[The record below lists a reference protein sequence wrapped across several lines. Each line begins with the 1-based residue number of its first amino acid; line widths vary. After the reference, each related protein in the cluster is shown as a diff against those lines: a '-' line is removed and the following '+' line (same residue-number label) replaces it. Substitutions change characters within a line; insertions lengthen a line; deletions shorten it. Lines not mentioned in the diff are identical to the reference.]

1 MADRCEALRVEHV
14 TVAYNG
20 RVALRDATFTV
31 LGGERVAVVGP
42 NGAGKSTLFKA
53 IVGLLPLE
61 SGRVEVFG
69 CGSHRWE
76 PASIGYV
83 PQRED
88 VDLAFPVTVGD
99 VVMMGRV
106 RHIGWLRRPSRRDR
120 EAVRW
125 ALDQVGLAE
134 LIHRPLG
141 ELSGGQVQRA
151 FIARAL
157 AQEAP
162 LLLMDEP
169 FTGVDVASEEAILH
183 LLDRLRERQ
192 VTVLLATHD
201 LQMAA
206 EWADRVLLLNGEVVA
221 YGPPAEALRPDAL
234 QRAYGGQMTLWE
246 DERGILVLGEGHCSG
261 GRRCWIGSSGR

>member
-1 MADRCEALRVEHV
+1 MAERCEVLRVENV

-53 IVGLLPLE
+53 IVGLLPLQ

-69 CGSHRWE
+69 CHPRRE
-76 PASIGYV
+76 QASVGYV

-88 VDLAFPVTVGD
+88 VDLAFPVTVSD

-120 EAVRW
+120 EAVRR
-125 ALDQVGLAE
+125 ALEQVGLTE
-134 LIHRPLG
+134 LASRPLG
-141 ELSGGQVQRA
+141 ELSGGQVQRT

-169 FTGVDVASEEAILH
+169 FAGVDAASEEAILY

-206 EWADRVLLLNGEVVA
+206 GWSDRVLLLNGEVIA
-221 YGPPAEALRPDAL
+221 YGPPADVLRPDAL
-234 QRAYGGQMTLWE
+234 RRVYGGQLTLWE
-246 DERGILVLGEGHCSG
+246 HERGTLILGDGHCSG
-261 GRRCWIGSSGR
+261 GRR

>member
-1 MADRCEALRVEHV
+1 MGEERHISCEVLRVENL

-20 RVALRDATFTV
+20 RVALRNATFTT

-53 IVGLLPLE
+53 IVGLLPPQ

-69 CGSHRWE
+69 CNPHQERV
-76 PASIGYV
+76 SIGYV

-88 VDLAFPVTVGD
+88 VDLTFPVTVGD

-106 RHIGWLRRPSRRDR
+106 AHIGWLRRPSRRDR
-120 EAVRW
+120 EAVRR
-125 ALDQVGLAE
+125 ALEQVGLAE
-134 LIHRPLG
+134 LANRPLG
-141 ELSGGQVQRA
+141 ELSGGQVQRT
-151 FIARAL
+151 FIARAI

-169 FTGVDVASEEAILH
+169 FAGVDAVSEEAIIG
-183 LLDRLRERQ
+183 LLDHLREQR

-201 LQMAA
+201 LQMAV
-206 EWADRVLLLNGEVVA
+206 EWSDRVLLLNGEIIA
-221 YGPPAEALRPDAL
+221 YGPPGEAFCPDTL
-234 QRAYGGQMTLWE
+234 QRVYGGQLTVWE
-246 DERGILVLGEGHCSG
+246 HERGTLLLSDGHCSG
-261 GRRCWIGSSGR
+261 GRQ

>member
-1 MADRCEALRVEHV
+1 MAERCEVLRVENV

-53 IVGLLPLE
+53 IVGLLPLQ

-69 CGSHRWE
+69 CDPRRE
-76 PASIGYV
+76 QASVGYV

-88 VDLAFPVTVGD
+88 VDLAFPVTVSD

-120 EAVRW
+120 EAVRR
-125 ALDQVGLAE
+125 ALEQVGLTE
-134 LIHRPLG
+134 LASRPLG
-141 ELSGGQVQRA
+141 ELSGGQVQRT

-169 FTGVDVASEEAILH
+169 FAGVDAASEEAILY

-206 EWADRVLLLNGEVVA
+206 GWSDRVLLLNGEVIA
-221 YGPPAEALRPDAL
+221 YGPPADVLRPDAL
-234 QRAYGGQMTLWE
+234 RRVYGGQLTLWE
-246 DERGILVLGEGHCSG
+246 HEQGTLILGDGHCSG
-261 GRRCWIGSSGR
+261 GRR

>member
-1 MADRCEALRVEHV
+1 MAGRCEVLRVENL

-20 RVALRDATFTV
+20 RVALRNANFTIY
-31 LGGERVAVVGP
+31 GGERVAVVGP

-53 IVGLLPLE
+53 IVGLLPPV
-61 SGRVEVFG
+61 SGRVEVLG
-69 CGSHRWE
+69 CEFPGRVSV
-76 PASIGYV
+76 GYV
-83 PQRED
+83 PQRDE
-88 VDLAFPVTVGD
+88 VDFSFPVTVSD

-106 RHIGWLRRPSRRDR
+106 RHIGWLRRPSRRDK
-120 EAVRW
+120 EAVRR
-125 ALDQVGLAE
+125 ALEQVGLADMAD
-134 LIHRPLG
+134 RPLG

-169 FTGVDVASEEAILH
+169 FAGVDAVSEEAILH

-201 LQMAA
+201 LTQAA
-206 EWADRVLLLNGEVVA
+206 ERFDRVLLLNGEVVA
-221 YGPPAEALRPDAL
+221 DGPPAEVLCPVNL
-234 QRAYGGQMTLWE
+234 QRAYGGQLTLW
-246 DERGILVLGEGHCSG
+246 DHERGILMLGDGHCSG
-261 GRRCWIGSSGR
+261 GRK

>member
-1 MADRCEALRVEHV
+1 MAGRCEVLRVENV

-20 RVALRDATFTV
+20 RVALRNATFTV

-53 IVGLLPLE
+53 IVGLLPLQ
-61 SGRVEVFG
+61 SGRVEIFG
-69 CGSHRWE
+69 CDPRRE
-76 PASIGYV
+76 RASVGYV

-88 VDLAFPVTVGD
+88 VDLTFPVTVND

-125 ALDQVGLAE
+125 ALEQVGLAE
-134 LIHRPLG
+134 LAKRPLG

-169 FTGVDVASEEAILH
+169 FAGVDAVSEEAILH

-192 VTVLLATHD
+192 ITVLLATHD

-206 EWADRVLLLNGEVVA
+206 EWSDRVLLLNGEMVA
-221 YGPPAEALRPDAL
+221 YGPPAEVLCPDAL
-234 QRAYGGQMTLWE
+234 RRVYGGQLTLWE
-246 DERGILVLGEGHCSG
+246 HERGTLILGDGHCSG
-261 GRRCWIGSSGR
+261 GRG

>member
-1 MADRCEALRVEHV
+1 MMEENIPVPCEVLRVENL

-20 RVALRDATFTV
+20 RMALRDVTFTV

-53 IVGLLPLE
+53 IVGLLPPE

-69 CGSHRWE
+69 CKPHQERV
-76 PASIGYV
+76 SIGYV

-88 VDLAFPVTVGD
+88 VDLTFPVTVGD

-106 RHIGWLRRPSRRDR
+106 AHIGWLRRPSRRDR
-120 EAVRW
+120 EAVRR
-125 ALDQVGLAE
+125 ALEQVGLAE
-134 LIHRPLG
+134 LANRPLG

-169 FTGVDVASEEAILH
+169 FAGVDAASEEAILG
-183 LLDRLRERQ
+183 LLDRLRQQR

-206 EWADRVLLLNGEVVA
+206 EWSDRVLLLNGEVVA
-221 YGPPAEALRPDAL
+221 YGPPGDAL
-234 QRAYGGQMTLWE
+234 CPATLRRVYGGQLTVWE
-246 DERGILVLGEGHCSG
+246 HERGAILLGDGHCSG
-261 GRRCWIGSSGR
+261 GRR

>member
-1 MADRCEALRVEHV
+1 MAERCEVLKVEHV
-14 TVAYNG
+14 TIAYNG

-61 SGRVEVFG
+61 SGRVEVLG
-69 CGSHRWE
+69 CGSRQWE

-106 RHIGWLRRPSRRDR
+106 RHIGWLRRPSRRDW
-120 EAVRW
+120 EAVRR
-125 ALDQVGLAE
+125 ALEQVGLAE
-134 LIHRPLG
+134 LTNRPLG
-141 ELSGGQVQRA
+141 ELSGGQVQRT

-169 FTGVDVASEEAILH
+169 FAGVDVASEEAILQ
-183 LLDRLRERQ
+183 LLDRLRERR

-221 YGPPAEALRPDAL
+221 YGPPAEALCPDAL
-234 QRAYGGQMTLWE
+234 RQVYGGQLAIWE
-246 DERGILVLGEGHCSG
+246 HERGTLILGNGHCSG
-261 GRRCWIGSSGR
+261 GRR

>member
-1 MADRCEALRVEHV
+1 MAVRCEVLRVENV
-14 TVAYNG
+14 TAAYNG
-20 RVALRDATFTV
+20 RVALRNATFTV

-42 NGAGKSTLFKA
+42 NGAGKTTLFKA

-69 CGSHRWE
+69 CDPQRE
-76 PASIGYV
+76 RVFVGYV

-88 VDLAFPVTVGD
+88 VDLTFPVTVND

-106 RHIGWLRRPSRRDR
+106 HHIGWLRRPSRRDK
-120 EAVRW
+120 EIVRW
-125 ALDQVGLAE
+125 ALEQVGLAE
-134 LIHRPLG
+134 LASRPLG

-169 FTGVDVASEEAILH
+169 FAGVDAASEEAILQ
-183 LLDRLRERQ
+183 LLDRLREQR

-206 EWADRVLLLNGEVVA
+206 EWSDRVLLLNGEVIA
-221 YGPPAEALRPDAL
+221 YGPPGEVLCPDTLR
-234 QRAYGGQMTLWE
+234 RVYGGQMTLWE
-246 DERGILVLGEGHCSG
+246 HERGMLMLGDGHCSG
-261 GRRCWIGSSGR
+261 GRR

>member
-1 MADRCEALRVEHV
+1 MAERCEVLRVENL

-20 RVALRDATFTV
+20 QVALRDATFTV

-53 IVGLLPLE
+53 IVGLLPVE
-61 SGRVEVFG
+61 SGWVEVIG
-69 CGSHRWE
+69 CDPQRERVSV
-76 PASIGYV
+76 GYV

-88 VDLAFPVTVGD
+88 VDLTFPVTVSD

-120 EAVRW
+120 EVVRW
-125 ALDQVGLAE
+125 ALEQVGLAE
-134 LIHRPLG
+134 LANRPLG

-162 LLLMDEP
+162 LMLMDEP
-169 FTGVDVASEEAILH
+169 FAGVDAASEEAILH
-183 LLDRLRERQ
+183 LLDRLRERR

-201 LQMAA
+201 LQMATQ
-206 EWADRVLLLNGEVVA
+206 WSDRVLLLNGAVIA
-221 YGPPAEALRPDAL
+221 YGPPAEALCSDAL
-234 QRAYGGQMTLWE
+234 RRAYGEQLTLWE
-246 DERGILVLGEGHCSG
+246 HERGTLVLCDGHCSG
-261 GRRCWIGSSGR
+261 GRR